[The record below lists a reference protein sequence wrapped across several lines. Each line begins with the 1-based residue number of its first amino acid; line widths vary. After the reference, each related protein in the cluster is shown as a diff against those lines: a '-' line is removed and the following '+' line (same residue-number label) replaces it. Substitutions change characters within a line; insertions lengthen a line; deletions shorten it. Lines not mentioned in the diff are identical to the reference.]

1 MPEFVGFL
9 IYLSPLSF
17 IYTQCNLIEWGQAPM
32 KNTYINR
39 YGVPEA
45 SAHHGKAEIHI
56 CTNFTSIIYKFE
68 K

>member
-9 IYLSPLSF
+9 IYLSALSF
-17 IYTQCNLIEWGQAPM
+17 IYTQCSLIEWGQAPI

-45 SAHHGKAEIHI
+45 SAHHGKA
-56 CTNFTSIIYKFE
+56 
-68 K
+68 